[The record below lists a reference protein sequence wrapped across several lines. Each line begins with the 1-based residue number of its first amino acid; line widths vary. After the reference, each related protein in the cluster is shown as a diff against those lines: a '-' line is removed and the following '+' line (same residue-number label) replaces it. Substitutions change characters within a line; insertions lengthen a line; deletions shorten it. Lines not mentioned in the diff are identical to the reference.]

1 MELKKPAMAGT
12 MESSDVQITLRPNPG
27 QGIVVQLQ
35 SDVKVTFGDA
45 IEETVRAVLAEFDVR
60 DALVDVKDKGRWTL
74 SSVPGCSV
82 RSAGPPK
89 FSMTGERGIPMAKG
103 ELMRT
108 SMYAGGTS
116 PVKMIQAGFYNEDCL
131 VYDLEDS
138 VSAGEKDA
146 ARFLVY
152 NAVKY
157 QRPKDK
163 YILIRVNGIYSKEL
177 DEDLEAA
184 VRAQPDAIRIPK
196 VEYDSEV
203 VKIDEKITAIEKKA
217 CLPVGGIQLWC
228 NIESYLG
235 VLNAQEIATA
245 SPRVAA
251 MALGAEDFT
260 ASMSAQRTKPGWEIF
275 YARNAILM
283 ACRAACISAQ
293 DAVFSDI
300 NDNEGLEKDLEMTR
314 ALGFDGKTCVHP
326 RQIDKVNA
334 CFTPSQKEIRNAQ
347 RVLEALEEAARNHTG
362 VCTLDG
368 GMVDKPMELRARTT
382 LAKAEAA
389 GIKFGGVVR

>member
-1 MELKKPAMAGT
+1 
-12 MESSDVQITLRPNPG
+12 
-27 QGIVVQLQ
+27 
-35 SDVKVTFGDA
+35 
-45 IEETVRAVLAEFDVR
+45 
-60 DALVDVKDKGRWTL
+60 
-74 SSVPGCSV
+74 
-82 RSAGPPK
+82 
-89 FSMTGERGIPMAKG
+89 MAKG

-108 SMYAGGTS
+108 SLYAGGTS

-163 YILIRVNGIYSKEL
+163 YIIIRVNGLYSKEL
-177 DEDLEAA
+177 DEDLEAS
-184 VRAQPDAIRIPK
+184 VRAQPDAIRLPK
-196 VEYDSEV
+196 VEYANEV
-203 VKIDEKITAIEKKA
+203 KRVDEKITAIEKKA
-217 CLPVGGIQLWC
+217 GLPVGGVKLWC

-235 VLNAQEIATA
+235 VLNAREIAKA
-245 SPRVAA
+245 SPRVEA

-275 YARNAILM
+275 YARNTILM
-283 ACRAACISAQ
+283 ACREAGISAQ

-300 NDNEGLEKDLEMTR
+300 NDQSGLEKDLEMTR
-314 ALGFDGKTCVHP
+314 TLGFDGKTCVHP
-326 RQIDKVNA
+326 RQIDEVNA
-334 CFTPSQKEIRNAQ
+334 CFTPSPKEIRNAQ

-368 GMVDKPMELRARTT
+368 GMVDKPMELRARST

-389 GIKFGGVVR
+389 GIKTGREGR

>member
-1 MELKKPAMAGT
+1 MA
-12 MESSDVQITLRPNPG
+12 
-27 QGIVVQLQ
+27 
-35 SDVKVTFGDA
+35 
-45 IEETVRAVLAEFDVR
+45 ET
-60 DALVDVKDKGRWTL
+60 
-74 SSVPGCSV
+74 
-82 RSAGPPK
+82 
-89 FSMTGERGIPMAKG
+89 

-108 SMYAGGTS
+108 SLYAGGTS
-116 PVKMIQAGFYNEDCL
+116 PVKIIKAGFYNEDCL

-146 ARFLVY
+146 ARFLVC
-152 NAVKY
+152 NAIKY

-163 YILIRVNGIYSKEL
+163 YIVVRVNGIYSREL
-177 DEDLEAA
+177 DEDLEAV

-196 VEYDSEV
+196 VEYASEV
-203 VKIDEKITAIEKKA
+203 AGIDQKITAIETKA
-217 CLPVGGIQLWC
+217 GLPLGKIKIWC

-235 VLNAQEIATA
+235 VLNAREIAKA

-283 ACRAACISAQ
+283 ACREAGISAQ

-300 NDNEGLEKDLEMTR
+300 NDQEGLERDLEMTR
-314 ALGFDGKTCVHP
+314 TLGFDGKTCVHP
-326 RQIDKVNA
+326 RQIDAVNA
-334 CFTPSQKEIRNAQ
+334 CFTPSLKEVRYAQ
-347 RVLEALEEAARNHTG
+347 RVLAALEEAARNHTG

-382 LAKAEAA
+382 LAKARAA
-389 GIKFGGVVR
+389 GIIKTGGEGV

>member
-1 MELKKPAMAGT
+1 MA
-12 MESSDVQITLRPNPG
+12 
-27 QGIVVQLQ
+27 
-35 SDVKVTFGDA
+35 
-45 IEETVRAVLAEFDVR
+45 ET
-60 DALVDVKDKGRWTL
+60 
-74 SSVPGCSV
+74 
-82 RSAGPPK
+82 
-89 FSMTGERGIPMAKG
+89 

-108 SMYAGGTS
+108 SLYAGGTS
-116 PVKMIQAGFYNEDCL
+116 PVKIIQAGFYNEDCL

-146 ARFLVY
+146 ARFLVC
-152 NAVKY
+152 NAIKY

-163 YILIRVNGIYSKEL
+163 YIVVRVNGIYSREL
-177 DEDLEAA
+177 DEDLEAV

-196 VEYDSEV
+196 VEYASEV
-203 VKIDEKITAIEKKA
+203 AGIDQKITKSERKA
-217 CLPVGGIQLWC
+217 GLPLGKIKIWC

-235 VLNAQEIATA
+235 VLNAREIAKA

-283 ACRAACISAQ
+283 ACREAGISAQ

-300 NDNEGLEKDLEMTR
+300 NDQEGLERDLEMTR
-314 ALGFDGKTCVHP
+314 TLGFDGKTCVHP
-326 RQIDKVNA
+326 RQIDAVNA
-334 CFTPSQKEIRNAQ
+334 CFTPSLKEVRYAQ
-347 RVLEALEEAARNHTG
+347 RVLAALEEAARNHTG

-382 LAKAEAA
+382 LAKARAA
-389 GIKFGGVVR
+389 GIIKTGGEGV

>member
-1 MELKKPAMAGT
+1 M
-12 MESSDVQITLRPNPG
+12 
-27 QGIVVQLQ
+27 
-35 SDVKVTFGDA
+35 
-45 IEETVRAVLAEFDVR
+45 
-60 DALVDVKDKGRWTL
+60 
-74 SSVPGCSV
+74 
-82 RSAGPPK
+82 PK
-89 FSMTGERGIPMAKG
+89 S

-196 VEYDSEV
+196 VEYAEEV
-203 VKIDEKITAIEKKA
+203 QRIDAKMTAIEEKA
-217 CLPVGGIQLWC
+217 GLPVGGIKLWC

-235 VLNAQEIATA
+235 VINAQAIAAA

-283 ACRAACISAQ
+283 ACRAAGISAQ

-300 NDNEGLEKDLEMTR
+300 NDAEGLQKDLEMTR
-314 ALGFDGKTCVHP
+314 TLGFDGKTCVHP
-326 RQIDKVNA
+326 RQIDTVNA
-334 CFTPSQKEIRNAQ
+334 CFTPSEKEIRNAR

-362 VCTLDG
+362 VCVLDG

-382 LAKAEAA
+382 LAKAKAA
-389 GIKFGGVVR
+389 GIKVGGVRE

>member
-1 MELKKPAMAGT
+1 MA
-12 MESSDVQITLRPNPG
+12 
-27 QGIVVQLQ
+27 
-35 SDVKVTFGDA
+35 
-45 IEETVRAVLAEFDVR
+45 ET
-60 DALVDVKDKGRWTL
+60 
-74 SSVPGCSV
+74 
-82 RSAGPPK
+82 
-89 FSMTGERGIPMAKG
+89 

-108 SMYAGGTS
+108 SLYAGGTS
-116 PVKMIQAGFYNEDCL
+116 PVKIIQAGFYNEDCL

-146 ARFLVY
+146 ARFLVC
-152 NAVKY
+152 NAIKY

-163 YILIRVNGIYSKEL
+163 YIVVRVNGIYSREL
-177 DEDLEAA
+177 DEDLEAV

-196 VEYDSEV
+196 VEYASEV
-203 VKIDEKITAIEKKA
+203 AGIDQKITKIERKA
-217 CLPVGGIQLWC
+217 GLPLGKIKIWR

-235 VLNAQEIATA
+235 VLNAREIAKA

-283 ACRAACISAQ
+283 ACREAGISAQ

-300 NDNEGLEKDLEMTR
+300 NDQEGLERDLEMTR
-314 ALGFDGKTCVHP
+314 TLGFDGKTCVHP
-326 RQIDKVNA
+326 RQIDAVNA
-334 CFTPSQKEIRNAQ
+334 CFTPSLKEVRYAQ
-347 RVLEALEEAARNHTG
+347 RVLAALEEAARNHTG

-382 LAKAEAA
+382 LAKARAA
-389 GIKFGGVVR
+389 GIIKTGGEGV

>member
-1 MELKKPAMAGT
+1 MSKT
-12 MESSDVQITLRPNPG
+12 
-27 QGIVVQLQ
+27 
-35 SDVKVTFGDA
+35 
-45 IEETVRAVLAEFDVR
+45 
-60 DALVDVKDKGRWTL
+60 
-74 SSVPGCSV
+74 
-82 RSAGPPK
+82 
-89 FSMTGERGIPMAKG
+89 

-157 QRPKDK
+157 QRPADK
-163 YILIRVNGIYSKEL
+163 YILIRVNGIYSQEI

-196 VEYDSEV
+196 VEYAREV
-203 VKIDEKITAIEKKA
+203 QRIDEKITAIERKA
-217 CLPVGGIQLWC
+217 GLSEGSIKLWC

-235 VLNAQEIATA
+235 VLNAMEIAA
-245 SPRVAA
+245 SSPRVVA
-251 MALGAEDFT
+251 MALGAGDFT

-283 ACRAACISAQ
+283 ACRAAGISAQ

-300 NDNEGLEKDLEMTR
+300 NDTEGLARDLEMTR

-326 RQIDKVNA
+326 RQIDVVNA
-334 CFTPSQKEIRNAQ
+334 CFTPSAREIQNAQ

-362 VCTLDG
+362 VCVLDG

-382 LAKAEAA
+382 IAKAKAV
-389 GIKFGGVVR
+389 GIKVGGVKE

>member
-1 MELKKPAMAGT
+1 MA
-12 MESSDVQITLRPNPG
+12 
-27 QGIVVQLQ
+27 
-35 SDVKVTFGDA
+35 
-45 IEETVRAVLAEFDVR
+45 ET
-60 DALVDVKDKGRWTL
+60 
-74 SSVPGCSV
+74 
-82 RSAGPPK
+82 
-89 FSMTGERGIPMAKG
+89 

-108 SMYAGGTS
+108 SLYAGGTS
-116 PVKMIQAGFYNEDCL
+116 PVKIIQAGFYNEDCL

-146 ARFLVY
+146 ARFLVC
-152 NAVKY
+152 NAIKY

-163 YILIRVNGIYSKEL
+163 YIVVRVNGIYSQEL
-177 DEDLEAA
+177 DEDLEAV

-196 VEYDSEV
+196 VEYASEV
-203 VKIDEKITAIEKKA
+203 AGIDQKITEIERKA
-217 CLPVGGIQLWC
+217 GLPLGKIKLWC

-235 VLNAQEIATA
+235 VLNAREIAKA

-283 ACRAACISAQ
+283 ACREAGISAQ

-300 NDNEGLEKDLEMTR
+300 NDQEGLERDLEMTR
-314 ALGFDGKTCVHP
+314 TLGFDGKTCVHP
-326 RQIDKVNA
+326 RQIDAVNA
-334 CFTPSQKEIRNAQ
+334 CFTPSLTEVRYAQ
-347 RVLEALEEAARNHTG
+347 RVLAALEEAARNHTG

-382 LAKAEAA
+382 LAKARAA
-389 GIKFGGVVR
+389 GIIKTGGEGV

>member
-1 MELKKPAMAGT
+1 MA
-12 MESSDVQITLRPNPG
+12 
-27 QGIVVQLQ
+27 
-35 SDVKVTFGDA
+35 
-45 IEETVRAVLAEFDVR
+45 ET
-60 DALVDVKDKGRWTL
+60 
-74 SSVPGCSV
+74 
-82 RSAGPPK
+82 
-89 FSMTGERGIPMAKG
+89 

-108 SMYAGGTS
+108 SLYAGGTS
-116 PVKMIQAGFYNEDCL
+116 PVRMIQAGFYNEDCL

-146 ARFLVY
+146 ARFLVC
-152 NAVKY
+152 NAIKY

-163 YILIRVNGIYSKEL
+163 YIVVRVNGIYSQEL
-177 DEDLEAA
+177 DEDLEAV

-196 VEYDSEV
+196 VEYASEV
-203 VKIDEKITAIEKKA
+203 AGIDQKITAIETKA
-217 CLPVGGIQLWC
+217 GLPLGKIKIWC

-235 VLNAQEIATA
+235 VLNAREIANA

-283 ACRAACISAQ
+283 ACREAGISAQ

-300 NDNEGLEKDLEMTR
+300 NDQEGLERDLEMTR
-314 ALGFDGKTCVHP
+314 TLGFDGKTCVHP
-326 RQIDKVNA
+326 RQIDAVNA
-334 CFTPSQKEIRNAQ
+334 CFTPSLKEVRYAQ
-347 RVLEALEEAARNHTG
+347 RVLAALEEAARNHTG

-382 LAKAEAA
+382 LAKARAA
-389 GIKFGGVVR
+389 GIIKTGGEGV

>member
-1 MELKKPAMAGT
+1 
-12 MESSDVQITLRPNPG
+12 
-27 QGIVVQLQ
+27 
-35 SDVKVTFGDA
+35 
-45 IEETVRAVLAEFDVR
+45 
-60 DALVDVKDKGRWTL
+60 
-74 SSVPGCSV
+74 
-82 RSAGPPK
+82 
-89 FSMTGERGIPMAKG
+89 MAKT

-108 SMYAGGTS
+108 SLYAGGTS

-138 VSAGEKDA
+138 VSSGEKDA

-157 QRPKDK
+157 QRPAGK
-163 YILIRVNGIYSKEL
+163 YILIRVNGLYSKEL
-177 DEDLEAA
+177 DEDLGAA
-184 VRAQPDAIRIPK
+184 VRAQPDAIRLPK
-196 VEYDSEV
+196 VEYAEEV
-203 VKIDEKITAIEKKA
+203 KRVDKKITAIEKKA
-217 CLPVGGIQLWC
+217 GLPVGGIALWC

-235 VLNAQEIATA
+235 VLNAREIAKA

-275 YARNAILM
+275 YARNTILM
-283 ACRAACISAQ
+283 ACREAGISAQ

-300 NDNEGLEKDLEMTR
+300 NDSEGLQRDLEMTR
-314 ALGFDGKTCVHP
+314 TLGFDGKTCVHP

-334 CFTPSQKEIRNAQ
+334 CFTPSRKEIINAV
-347 RVLEALEEAARNHTG
+347 RVLEALKKAARNHTG

-368 GMVDKPMELRARTT
+368 GMVDKPMELRARST

-389 GIKFGGVVR
+389 GIKIGGNL